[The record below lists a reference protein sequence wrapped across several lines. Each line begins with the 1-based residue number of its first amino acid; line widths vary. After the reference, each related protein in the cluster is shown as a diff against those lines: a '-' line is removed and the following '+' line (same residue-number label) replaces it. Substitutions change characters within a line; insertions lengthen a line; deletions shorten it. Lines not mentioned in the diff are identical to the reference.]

1 MSTPNQTSKP
11 FSERDYQQTLQGSF
25 NTVDKSITT
34 AGFLVGKIGHQVTRI
49 DTDSGNL
56 NGAAAGDDF
65 SFLDDGTLLYTIRIL
80 YSDLA
85 KSNLTSATRVA

>member
-1 MSTPNQTSKP
+1 MADNQTSKP

-34 AGFLVGKIGHQVTRI
+34 AGFLVGKVGHKVSRT
-49 DTDSGNL
+49 DTAAPNL

-65 SFLDDGTLLYTIRIL
+65 AFSDSGVLLYTFRVL

-85 KSNLTSATRVA
+85 KADLISAERVT